1 MLLGNRKILEAMDAG
16 DLAVDQFSE
25 DMLQPAS
32 IDLTLSR
39 YFALQAAGTRA
50 AGSPEHSLDQPLS
63 ESSFIQVDAHEGILR
78 LYPGEFALAACGEK
92 IALSENLAGRL
103 EGKSSLGRLGLAIH
117 VTAGFID
124 PGFVGWPT
132 LELVNHSRR
141 TLVLQVGMPVAQLS
155 LFRVEGCDMPYGSS
169 STGSKYQHQGRR
181 PAISQFHRNF
191 NKEA

>member
-1 MLLGNRKILEAMDAG
+1 MLLGNRRILKAIYDG
-16 DLAVDQFSE
+16 DLSISPFDESR
-25 DMLQPAS
+25 LQPAS
-32 IDLTLSR
+32 IDLTLAK
-39 YFALQAAGTRA
+39 YFALQPHGLVGAGL
-50 AGSPEHSLDQPLS
+50 PEHSLDEPLD
-63 ESSFIQVDAHEGILR
+63 ESSFAEVEAYEGILR
-78 LYPGEFALAACGEK
+78 LYPGEFALAACREK

-124 PGFVGWPT
+124 PGFTGWPT

-169 STGSKYQHQGRR
+169 SAGSKYQDQGPK

-191 NKEA
+191 KEA